1 MKEKTL
7 LLIFRSWVIGAVVV
21 VVHFLLHLQHFFIGL
36 ILGLVNTFFTEPFS
50 KNLDKSSV
58 IEDMNHKKLILRSIK
73 NIIIAVSISL
83 IIRGIDYILVVNNIF
98 EIPIEP
104 FRFIILYQLIYYG
117 FQYLITAIKKR
128 MVKSDNNE

>member
-117 FQYLITAIKKR
+117 FQYLITVIKKR

>member
-128 MVKSDNNE
+128 IEKSDNNE